1 MKKLLKIT
9 VLLMAVLMLFAACGG
24 NSEDETTTAPSKEI
38 LTQPETTISN
48 FPVTTEPVY
57 DLNHHFVKFT
67 MADGGIFV
75 VETYPEYAPATC
87 QNFVSLVT
95 AGFYD
100 GKTIHRVEDSLVQGG
115 APKTEEL
122 DPIKGEFASNGF
134 AKNTLKHEKGVI
146 SMARTMHPNSATSQ
160 FFICYEAIP
169 YLDGDYAAFGKVI
182 EGMET
187 VETFK
192 NAETEEQG
200 NLSIVID
207 PIVIE
212 KAEVIS

>member
-1 MKKLLKIT
+1 MKKLIKLFAIS
-9 VLLMAVLMLFAACGG
+9 MAVMMLFVSCSG
-24 NSEDETTTAPSKEI
+24 NTNNEETTTEVI
-38 LTQPETTISN
+38 TQGETTTISN
-48 FPVTTEPVY
+48 FPTVTEPTY

-67 MADGGIFV
+67 LADGKTFV

-87 QNFVSLVT
+87 DNFIALVNN
-95 AGFYD
+95 GFYS
-100 GKTIHRVEDSLVQGG
+100 GKTFHRVEDSLCQGG
-115 APKTEEL
+115 AVENEKL

-134 AKNTLKHEKGVI
+134 SKNTLKHERGVI

-160 FFICYEAIP
+160 FFVCYEAIP

-182 EGMET
+182 EGIEILEAFREEET
-187 VETFK
+187 K
-192 NAETEEQG
+192 EQG
-200 NLSIVID
+200 NLSLLIE